1 MMLKNLD
8 IFVVQEPNLEDKI
21 KQKEIMDVRNNSFK

>member
-1 MMLKNLD
+1 MMLKNLV

-21 KQKEIMDVRNNSFK
+21 KQKEITDVRNYSLK